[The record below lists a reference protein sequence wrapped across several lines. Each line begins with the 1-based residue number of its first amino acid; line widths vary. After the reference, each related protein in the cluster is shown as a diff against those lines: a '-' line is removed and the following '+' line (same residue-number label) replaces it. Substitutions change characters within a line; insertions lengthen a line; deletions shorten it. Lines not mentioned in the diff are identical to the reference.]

1 MTTYQ
6 DPGIVRGGGRS
17 RVRIGAALGV
27 GLLTVGVGVVPA
39 SADPTA
45 SLLVSG
51 LQGSF
56 GSTVGPGG
64 DLYVAE
70 GVARRISRI
79 DPEAGTVTTFAS
91 GLPAQVVPGAGGATD
106 VEFLG
111 GTAYVLVQ

>member
-1 MTTYQ
+1 M
-6 DPGIVRGGGRS
+6 GSRRS
-17 RVRIGAALGV
+17 LLSLFAALVAILTPAFVGAA
-27 GLLTVGVGVVPA
+27 PS
-39 SADPTA
+39 SAEPSA

-70 GVARRISRI
+70 GVARRVSRV
-79 DPEAGTVTTFAS
+79 DPQTGAVTTFAS
-91 GLPAQVVPGAGGATD
+91 GLPAQVIPGAGGATD

-111 GTAYVLVQ
+111 GTAYVLVQFIGSYLGGP